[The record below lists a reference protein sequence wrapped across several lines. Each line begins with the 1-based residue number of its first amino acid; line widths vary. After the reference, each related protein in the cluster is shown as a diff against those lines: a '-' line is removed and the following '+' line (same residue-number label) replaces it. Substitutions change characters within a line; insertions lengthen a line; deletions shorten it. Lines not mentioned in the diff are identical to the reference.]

1 MKAHISRRYVQVI
14 AFITLWIGASFSLL
28 YYSPEGLIDLIGIK
42 NAYFFLFALAFLS
55 GISIFGGI
63 PYHLVLIALAAGGLD
78 PLLLALAA
86 GVMLGDSTSYFIGYQ
101 GRIIVPEAFER
112 RINVL
117 SSWLAKYPR
126 RVPFFFLLYGSLVPF
141 SNDFVGITTGLAR
154 YPFARVMLPLGVGN
168 LIFNA
173 TLALLSPYL
182 YDTLHTLFT

>member
-1 MKAHISRRYVQVI
+1 MKAHISRRYVPVI

-78 PLLLALAA
+78 PWLLALAA
-86 GVMLGDSTSYFIGYQ
+86 AGGVMLGDSTSYFIGYQ
-101 GRIIVPEAFER
+101 VRII
-112 RINVL
+112 VL

-182 YDTLHTLFT
+182 YDTLHPLFT